1 MRLNIPTKQLS
12 AISLLV
18 AAGAVLRIGLGWVAL
33 VSPIN
38 VYGVLVKIGLTE
50 TLAFVC
56 GFVFGP
62 LQGFITGALI
72 IVVSDLFMTPGPWT
86 PFIAAIIGII
96 GIGGGVLRRFM
107 GNPSIISLG
116 ISALILTLI
125 SEVLQDTWFAC
136 FFGIPI
142 VASFLMGIPALI
154 TAFINNMILFTTMG
168 PRIIKLIQT
177 MIVPESNQFRQNS
190 NRATS

>member
-1 MRLNIPTKQLS
+1 MRLNISTKQLS

-38 VYGVLVKIGLTE
+38 IYGVLVKIGLTE

-86 PFIAAIIGII
+86 PFIAVIIGII
-96 GIGGGVLRRFM
+96 GVGAGVLRRFM
-107 GNPSIISLG
+107 GKPSIIALG

-125 SEVLQDTWFAC
+125 SEVLQDIWFAY
-136 FFGIPI
+136 FFGMPI
-142 VASFLMGIPALI
+142 AASFLMGIPALI
-154 TAFINNMILFTTMG
+154 TAFINNTILFTTVG

-177 MIVPESNQFRQNS
+177 MIMPESNQFRQNS
-190 NRATS
+190 NTATS

>member
-1 MRLNIPTKQLS
+1 MRLNIPTKQLA

-18 AAGAVLRIGLGWVAL
+18 AAGAVLRIGLGWIAL

-72 IVVSDLFMTPGPWT
+72 IVVSDLFMIPGPWT

-96 GIGGGVLRRFM
+96 GIGGGILRRFV
-107 GNPSIISLG
+107 GNPSIIALG

-125 SEVLQDTWFAC
+125 SEVLQFTWFAY
-136 FFGIPI
+136 FFGMPI
-142 VASFLMGIPALI
+142 VASFLMGIPTLI
-154 TAFINNMILFTTMG
+154 TAFINNTILFTTVG

-177 MIVPESNQFRQNS
+177 MIVPESNQLRQNS

>member
-1 MRLNIPTKQLS
+1 MRSNIPTKQLA

-18 AAGAVLRIGLGWVAL
+18 STGAVLRIGLEWVAL
-33 VSPIN
+33 VLPIDT
-38 VYGVLVKIGLTE
+38 YGILIKIGLTE

-72 IVVSDLFMTPGPWT
+72 IVVSDLFTIPGPWT

-107 GNPSIISLG
+107 RNPSIISLG
-116 ISALILTLI
+116 VSALILTLI
-125 SEVLQDTWFAC
+125 SEVLQNTWFAW
-136 FFGIPI
+136 FFGVPI
-142 VASFLMGIPALI
+142 IATFLMGIPTLI
-154 TAFINNMILFTTMG
+154 TAFINNTILFTTVG
-168 PRIIKLIQT
+168 SRIIKLMQT
-177 MIVPESNQFRQNS
+177 MITPESNQLRQNS
-190 NRATS
+190 NRAVS

>member
-18 AAGAVLRIGLGWVAL
+18 STGAVLRIGLGWVAL
-33 VSPIN
+33 ASPIN

-72 IVVSDLFMTPGPWT
+72 IVVSDLFMIPGPWT

-96 GIGGGVLRRFM
+96 GIGGGILRRFM
-107 GNPSIISLG
+107 GNPSIIALG

-125 SEVLQDTWFAC
+125 SEVLQFTWFAY
-136 FFGIPI
+136 FFGMPI
-142 VASFLMGIPALI
+142 VASFLMGIPTLI
-154 TAFINNMILFTTMG
+154 TAFINNTILFTTVG

-177 MIVPESNQFRQNS
+177 MIVPESNQLRQNS